1 MSEVSELS
9 ATEVLSAEERRQ
21 HQAVWLRALVEQAYA
36 DASATKRRFDDAGL
50 SPGDIAS
57 TDDLPRL
64 PIVRRD
70 ELIELQKAEPPFGG
84 MLAVPFWR
92 LRRVF
97 QSPGP
102 LLVPQGPSADYWRFG
117 QSLVAAGF
125 QAGDLVLCS
134 VSYHLSPLGHIF
146 DDAAAGIGCPVLP
159 GGVGNT
165 ELQVGL
171 LHTTGVVGYMG
182 TPSFL
187 NILLEK
193 AAESGWRPGD
203 GLALRKALV
212 AAEMLPESLR
222 ATIQGRGVSVCQAY
236 GTADLG
242 LLGYECAEKRGMHV
256 PESAII
262 EIVDPAGGQPVEA
275 GQPGEVVAT
284 VDRQAYP
291 LIRIGTGDLS
301 ALDASPCPCGRTS
314 PRLPRIMGR
323 IGDAVKVRGMFV
335 HPRQVDEVIARFP
348 EVRRCQLVVTR
359 GGHRDELA
367 VRLEAPA
374 AAEGLGERVAAAL
387 REVIKVRGEVELVP
401 AGTIPE
407 DAKRILDERV
417 WD

>member
-1 MSEVSELS
+1 MALNSYQAGETLDP
-9 ATEVLSAEERRQ
+9 AERAE
-21 HQAVWLRALVEQAYA
+21 HQSTWLRAIVAHA
-36 DASATKRRFDDAGL
+36 FTNAPATRRRFEAARLGPNGL
-50 SPGDIAS
+50 RPL
-57 TDDLPRL
+57 DDLPRL
-64 PIVRRD
+64 PILRRD

-102 LLVPQGPSADYWRFG
+102 LLVPQGSSADYWRFG

-125 QAGDLVLCS
+125 EAGDLVLCS

-146 DDAAAGIGCPVLP
+146 DDAAAAIGCPVLP

-171 LHTTGVVGYMG
+171 LHSTGAVGYMG

-193 AAESGWRPGD
+193 AAESGWRPGE
-203 GLALRKALV
+203 GLGLRKALV

-222 ATIQGRGVSVCQAY
+222 TAIQQQGVSVCQAY

-242 LLGYECAEKRGMHV
+242 LLAYECSQKQGMHV
-256 PESAII
+256 PESTIV
-262 EIVDPAGGQPVEA
+262 EIVDPASGQPVEV

-284 VDRQAYP
+284 VDRLTYP

-301 ALDASPCPCGRTS
+301 ALDTSSCGCGRTS
-314 PRLPRIMGR
+314 PRLVRIMGR
-323 IGDAVKVRGMFV
+323 IGDAVKVRAMFV

-348 EVRRCQLVVTR
+348 EIQRCQLVVTR
-359 GGHRDELA
+359 AGHRDELTI
-367 VRLEAPA
+367 RLEAETESTDMA
-374 AAEGLGERVAAAL
+374 ERVAGAL
-387 REVIKVRGEVELVP
+387 REVIKVRGEVAFVSP
-401 AGTIPE
+401 GTIPD
-407 DAKRILDERV
+407 DAKRIVDQRE